1 MSEEE
6 IRRTEVRDRSGKGVS
21 KTPISTKKL
30 GVMFYSSHPSYT
42 GDING
47 RIPVRPSQPGKKMRP
62 YLKND

>member
-30 GVMFYSSHPSYT
+30 GMPT
-42 GDING
+42 
-47 RIPVRPSQPGKKMRP
+47 IPAMWEAQVGGSQSRQVQAKT
-62 YLKND
+62 